1 MSSEDSLYA
10 RYKHGKSISIP
21 PISAWSLGGIGSV
34 PAPYP
39 LSFKTEVS
47 EEEKRNKSGFVG
59 GKKITPTEDILTSY
73 RETSSSVVRSP
84 SSTKQMSILA
94 QTTPTRKPKTQ
105 ILKLDST
112 PPIDSKPTPRP
123 SKLPGQTSFYG
134 HTSYYT
140 DESSFRAESLT
151 GPGFGG
157 LKRSSQVTLSQFD
170 DNIYVREDPS
180 IATTF
185 DPDKDKSLYDISLSL
200 YRQFSNRD
208 ILDSEDILNEDL
220 KKNY

>member
-47 EEEKRNKSGFVG
+47 EEEKRNKFSFVG

-105 ILKLDST
+105 TLKLDST

-123 SKLPGQTSFYG
+123 SKLQGQTSFYG
-134 HTSYYT
+134 YT
-140 DESSFRAESLT
+140 PYSTEESSFRAESST
-151 GPGFGG
+151 GRGFDG
-157 LKRSSQVTLSQFD
+157 LKRSSQVTISQFD
-170 DNIYVREDPS
+170 DNIFVKEDPS
-180 IATTF
+180 IATSF
-185 DPDKDKSLYDISLSL
+185 DPEKDKSLYEISLGL
-200 YRQFSNRD
+200 YRQFNNRD
-208 ILDSEDILNEDL
+208 ILDSDDVLNDDR
-220 KKNY
+220 KNY

>member
-10 RYKHGKSISIP
+10 RYKHGKSISVP

-39 LSFKTEVS
+39 LSFKTEAG
-47 EEEKRNKSGFVG
+47 EEEKHDKTGFVG

-84 SSTKQMSILA
+84 SATKQTSILA
-94 QTTPTRKPKTQ
+94 QTTPTRKSKTP
-105 ILKLDST
+105 ILMLDST

-134 HTSYYT
+134 YT
-140 DESSFRAESLT
+140 PYSAEAPPSFRSGSF

-170 DNIYVREDPS
+170 DNVYIKEDPS

-185 DPDKDKSLYDISLSL
+185 DPEKDKSLYDTALGL
-200 YRQFSNRD
+200 YRQFSNS
-208 ILDSEDILNEDL
+208 LDSDDMLNDDL

>member
-39 LSFKTEVS
+39 LSFKTEAS
-47 EEEKRNKSGFVG
+47 EEEKRNKTGFVG

-94 QTTPTRKPKTQ
+94 QTTPTRKSKTP
-105 ILKLDST
+105 ILMLDST

-134 HTSYYT
+134 YTSY
-140 DESSFRAESLT
+140 SAKAPSFQSG

-157 LKRSSQVTLSQFD
+157 LKRSSQVILSQFD
-170 DNIYVREDPS
+170 DNVYIKEDPS

-185 DPDKDKSLYDISLSL
+185 DPEKDRSLHDTALGL
-200 YRQFSNRD
+200 YRQFSNRSD
-208 ILDSEDILNEDL
+208 ILDFDDSLNGNL